1 MLGKGGVDL
10 GPFVLLPPVGLGPPV
25 DPGQGSL
32 ISVLL
37 LALLLDHLGPFLRRE
52 HQSLPLLHLCKKLD
66 EQAPA
71 AVSKLFATSAM
82 LGDPGSL
89 SEIFHCLLVVLLF

>member
-37 LALLLDHLGPFLRRE
+37 LALLLDHLAMN
-52 HQSLPLLHLCKKLD
+52 LL
-66 EQAPA
+66 
-71 AVSKLFATSAM
+71 VFKLFA
-82 LGDPGSL
+82 LRSL
-89 SEIFHCLLVVLLF
+89 DGEQDGPC